1 MHCTALQSP
10 EREDE
15 YKDRVG
21 LLMLQM
27 YHRFLFYPAIQFY
40 LIVSDFL
47 ELRNAQPSKMSR
59 KVMAKPLDPG
69 E

>member
-27 YHRFLFYPAIQFY
+27 YHGFLFYPAIQFY

>member
-1 MHCTALQSP
+1 MHCTALQSA

-15 YKDRVG
+15 YKDSVG

-27 YHRFLFYPAIQFY
+27 YHGFLFYPTIQFY
-40 LIVSDFL
+40 LIGSDFL

-59 KVMAKPLDPG
+59 KVMATPPDSK
-69 E
+69 